1 MSQSTQNPEKEKLNI
16 PLADWA
22 KLTGIATL
30 QDIADLKEELGDT
43 SEDINSHPTKEE
55 VTQQIEEAV
64 TGLASEDFVSTKVA
78 ELVDSAPETLDTLR
92 ELAEALQANEEN
104 DQNSAAAITEMVGA
118 NTKLV
123 NDLST
128 VVDTN
133 KEETDTKIEELS
145 TKIDNLEIPS
155 IDGFATTA
163 YVDEQLAT
171 KAEEVHQHVLA
182 DVTDYV
188 APDLSSYATKDEVS
202 SSIAEVEKKIPV
214 LPSDHVTQDELNTR
228 LEDMVEYIDYGTATP
243 DRKSIQLKNHDTIS
257 GLTVEGSN
265 VNLVMLSKW
274 NKADF
279 GSAKVTMNLNTVDNV
294 TINDSK
300 VVATVDQIPDV
311 SNFAASSYVD
321 TKVQEVS
328 DKVDAIPVDTFA
340 VKDQVAQDISFAV
353 SQVSLDSLGY
363 VEPTAESLGAA
374 TAKSVEDLSTVVDSK
389 VDASY
394 VDTKITELIDG
405 APETLDTLKELSD
418 ALNDNKDG
426 ITALVEQIGA
436 VDSKVNNITTESL
449 GAAEKVHTHVLA
461 DITDYVEPDLSD
473 VVRYI
478 PYGDATPNRQ
488 SIQLKN
494 HDTVSGLTTTGSN
507 VNLVMLSKWDKA
519 DFGSAQ
525 VECNL
530 NAKDGTVTINDS
542 KVVATVDQIPDVSA
556 FITEEALVPFA
567 KTSDLPD
574 FTTFAK
580 TTEVESDME
589 DLDVRLTNA
598 ITTAKNELK
607 AVDDTKAEKV
617 HSHTLADITDYKAPD
632 LSSYATKDEVT
643 DSINVAKEEVVDLIP
658 TVPEKLPNP
667 NTLTVKYNGVE
678 SVVYDGSE
686 AKESNLV
693 VNLDTVPVSASDS
706 TTAKQY
712 VDDTFATKDELPHIV
727 QIPIRSLKDQV
738 YTKDTILKWFDVKD
752 DIELKKYIS
761 GQIPMV
767 LKYGISYSA
776 LPHYYKFPIEY
787 IAYESA
793 TQVKLV
799 LTGLNT
805 RDDSV
810 VKYTIIIN
818 LNEALIDGT
827 NSNVSMVLDPVM
839 QDLSSYA
846 TLENV
851 DTKISE
857 IEIPDISPLATKS
870 EVTLAISSAQTK
882 LESDIAQVEEKI
894 PDVSDNVKFTDFTY
908 NEETRKTIQ
917 LDNYDSISSVTTSGL
932 GVNLAMVSKWD
943 VADFGSPQVHANINT
958 SDAVTVND
966 NLVVVTTPV
975 NADDPTSTVFDL
987 ETAISNGV
995 ASVSGDIEQVI
1006 SRLNAVEDQ
1015 VSALKKTNVVPVVV
1029 DGESNLNQPEAD
1041 LVLTAGE
1048 EAITAPASVV
1058 AKSIDVK
1065 SMNVESSLVS
1075 FKAANGDVNIS
1086 NYGST
1091 GDLPKATSNAQVK
1104 IQSSEYVKITA
1115 STFAQTGY
1123 NAIEIGLDNTVTPPK
1138 NIIIDGLDF
1147 SAKLSNNAILIFGH
1161 QEDAVV
1167 TISNC
1172 HFADISNA
1180 IRISNRLNVRGTF
1193 NFINCTCDK
1202 WDSNP
1207 TWAGFV
1213 ICQDYTSG
1221 SKEAEETNN
1230 LFAPDKIM
1238 INFINC
1244 YGPNGKITAE
1254 DPSDVCGTNNKDTQV
1269 LYVWNSYGETVAYD
1283 VSRYPTVTFK

>member
-1 MSQSTQNPEKEKLNI
+1 MSQITQNPEKEKLNI

-43 SEDINSHPTKEE
+43 SEDINGHPTKEE

-155 IDGFATTA
+155 IDGLATTT
-163 YVDEQLAT
+163 YVNEKLNT
-171 KAEEVHQHVLA
+171 KAEKVHTHTLA

-188 APDLSSYATKDEVS
+188 APDLSSYATKNEVS

-257 GLTVEGSN
+257 GLTVEGAN
-265 VNLVMLSKW
+265 VSLVMLSKW

-311 SNFAASSYVD
+311 SNFATSSYVD

-328 DKVDAIPVDTFA
+328 NKVDAIPVDTFA

-363 VEPTAESLGAA
+363 VEPTVESLGAA
-374 TAKSVEDLSTVVDSK
+374 TSKSVEDLSTVVDTK

-418 ALNDNKDG
+418 ALNENKDG

-436 VDSKVNNITTESL
+436 VDSKVDNITTESL
-449 GAAEKVHTHVLA
+449 GAAEKVHTHVLS

-494 HDTVSGLTTTGSN
+494 HDTVSGLTTTGTN

-632 LSSYATKDEVT
+632 LSPYATKQEVT

-678 SVVYDGSE
+678 SFVYDGSE

-693 VNLDTVPVSASDS
+693 INLDTVPVSASDN
-706 TTAKQY
+706 TTAKKY

-805 RDDSV
+805 RDDSI

-818 LNEALIDGT
+818 LDEALIDGT
-827 NSNVSMVLDPVM
+827 NSNVSMTLDPVM

-846 TLENV
+846 TVEDV

-882 LESDIAQVEEKI
+882 LESDITQVEEKI
-894 PDVSDNVKFTDFTY
+894 PDVSD
-908 NEETRKTIQ
+908 
-917 LDNYDSISSVTTSGL
+917 
-932 GVNLAMVSKWD
+932 
-943 VADFGSPQVHANINT
+943 
-958 SDAVTVND
+958 
-966 NLVVVTTPV
+966 
-975 NADDPTSTVFDL
+975 
-987 ETAISNGV
+987 ISNGV
-995 ASVSGDIEQVI
+995 AAVSGDIEQVI
-1006 SRLNAVEDQ
+1006 NRLNVVEDQ

-1254 DPSDVCGTNNKDTQV
+1254 DPSDVCGTSNKDTQV